1 MGSMAVSLIT
11 IEARYRAKTAIFSV
25 PLAGRKPVFMCVVE
39 TPYEN
44 EHRGVVMVDAR
55 KFLKLWRASPEGL
68 QRDIAR
74 GNLQTWRQDRKFTS
88 AAEGFSEGL
97 ANPVPLAQVGYAEV
111 KQTSVSYKFLR
122 FGRHK
127 QTRHFRYVSFID
139 GITRTIWLLSH
150 GCEAFP
156 VECPMS
162 SAPNLHRAA
171 SVAGTRVFT
180 VRDVQHGRI
189 PVNHPPSS
197 D

>member
-1 MGSMAVSLIT
+1 
-11 IEARYRAKTAIFSV
+11 
-25 PLAGRKPVFMCVVE
+25 MCVVE

-55 KFLKLWRASPEGL
+55 KFLRLWRAQADGL
-68 QRDIAR
+68 HREIAR
-74 GNLQTWRQDRKFTS
+74 GNPDTWRQDRKFTS
-88 AAEGFSEGL
+88 ATEGFSCGL

-111 KQTSVSYKFLR
+111 KQTSVSHTFLW
-122 FGRHK
+122 FGRHE
-127 QTRHFRYVSFID
+127 QTRHVRSVSFIN

-150 GCEAFP
+150 RCKAFP

-162 SAPNLHRAA
+162 SALNLHRAA

-189 PVNHPPSS
+189 PVNHPPPSH
-197 D
+197 